1 MTHTIVAIADQVVFA
16 LNASVLSQPLTAER
30 RFRVEFG
37 LDELETLRVSV
48 VPKAV
53 NQRAITRSKEMFDY
67 EIDIGIQQKIPS
79 EDNVDIEPLLALAE
93 EILAF
98 LRFQKLLALPDVTW
112 LKAEHTPIYS
122 AEHLGELRVFTSVL
136 TVTYRRTA

>member
-1 MTHTIVAIADQVVFA
+1 MHKIIEIADQVVTA
-16 LNASVLSQPLTAER
+16 LNASVLSQPISAER

-48 VPKAV
+48 VPKSV
-53 NQRAITRSKEMFDY
+53 ELRAISRSKETQDF
-67 EIDIGIQQKIPS
+67 EIDIGIQKKIGGE
-79 EDNVDIEPLLALAE
+79 EDVDIGPLLALCE

-98 LRFQKLLALPDVTW
+98 LRFQKFAPLPDVTW
-112 LKAEHTPIYS
+112 LKASHAPIYA